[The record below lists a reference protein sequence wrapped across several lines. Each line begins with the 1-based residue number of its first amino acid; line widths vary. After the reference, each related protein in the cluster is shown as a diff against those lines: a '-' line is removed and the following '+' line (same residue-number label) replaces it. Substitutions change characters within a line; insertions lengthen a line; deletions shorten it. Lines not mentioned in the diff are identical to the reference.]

1 MAIVADKVIG
11 IIINSDKK
19 LTTTAIV
26 ADKVIGIIINYDN
39 N

>member
-1 MAIVADKVIG
+1 MVIVADKVIS
-11 IIINSDKK
+11 IIINYDKK
-19 LTTTAIV
+19 LTTMAIV